1 MPVTT
6 AEFPTLTRPSQR
18 RKLGVILLLALL
30 VVAPA
35 LAWHQIPE
43 RDSANYA
50 LLTAE
55 LAHGNFARAFHPSV
69 PPLLTT
75 LGGGLALLV
84 KDPFR
89 ANQLASTLLF
99 LLGLPGTFLL
109 VKELQGERAAVIAA
123 VLYAVCPQTVYQA
136 TSAGVDAGKLG
147 LLPWICWAA
156 LHWNRQE
163 GAAWGATVGS
173 LGALLSLARGEGI
186 FFTIVV
192 LLWYVAEGIRQRRH
206 RAGAFRKR
214 LASLAGAVLVLLVLL
229 SPWLCY
235 QRSQTGLWITHPTQI
250 MIYAW
255 FGIHD
260 RWPRETIIHANAM
273 EIPAAEPSASRATL
287 GTPGL
292 QVTVPEVPPS
302 ESVDL
307 RNNYKNIPWV
317 QEPGKGGERRLHP
330 LSDPGGVVVSYGGAR
345 SNRPHPV
352 SIPCH

>member
-6 AEFPTLTRPSQR
+6 AEFPTPARPRQR
-18 RKLGVILLLALL
+18 RKLGVILLLSLL

-55 LAHGNFARAFHPSV
+55 LADGNFTRAFHPSV

-75 LGGGLALLV
+75 LGGALALLV

-89 ANQLASTLLF
+89 ANQLASMLLF

-156 LHWNRQE
+156 LHWNRQQ
-163 GAAWGATVGS
+163 GAAWGAAVGS
-173 LGALLSLARGEGI
+173 LGALLTLARGEGI

-192 LLWYVAEGIRQRRH
+192 LLWYVAEGFRQWRH
-206 RAGAFRKR
+206 RFGALRKR
-214 LASLAGAVLVLLVLL
+214 LAGLAGAVLVLLVLL

-260 RWPRETIIHANAM
+260 RWPRETILHANAM
-273 EIPAAEPSASRATL
+273 EIPDTEPLLPGPHSGPRFAS
-287 GTPGL
+287 
-292 QVTVPEVPPS
+292 
-302 ESVDL
+302 
-307 RNNYKNIPWV
+307 
-317 QEPGKGGERRLHP
+317 H
-330 LSDPGGVVVSYGGAR
+330 GA
-345 SNRPHPV
+345 
-352 SIPCH
+352 

>member
-6 AEFPTLTRPSQR
+6 AEFPTPARPRQR
-18 RKLGVILLLALL
+18 RKLGVILLLSLL

-55 LAHGNFARAFHPSV
+55 LADRNFTRAFHPSV

-75 LGGGLALLV
+75 LGGALALLV

-89 ANQLASTLLF
+89 ANQLASMLLF

-109 VKELQGERAAVIAA
+109 VKELQGEHAAVIAA

-136 TSAGVDAGKLG
+136 TSAGVDAGKLA

-156 LHWNRQE
+156 LHWNRQQ
-163 GAAWGATVGS
+163 GAAWGAAVGS
-173 LGALLSLARGEGI
+173 LGALLTLARGEGI

-192 LLWYVAEGIRQRRH
+192 LLWYVAEGFRAMAAPIRIIE
-206 RAGAFRKR
+206 AGR
-214 LASLAGAVLVLLVLL
+214 LAGLAGSVLVLLVLL
-229 SPWLCY
+229 SPWLYY

-260 RWPRETIIHANAM
+260 RWPRETILDANAM
-273 EIPAAEPSASRATL
+273 EISDAEPLASGPHSGPRFA
-287 GTPGL
+287 
-292 QVTVPEVPPS
+292 S
-302 ESVDL
+302 
-307 RNNYKNIPWV
+307 
-317 QEPGKGGERRLHP
+317 H
-330 LSDPGGVVVSYGGAR
+330 GA
-345 SNRPHPV
+345 
-352 SIPCH
+352 